1 MINLSISDLLLFS
14 VVNAVN
20 ILTFFIFVSRVKW
33 SSIVHKLAVATILM
47 AVPAIV
53 VAFLNKAAGCEWLY
67 WAMPIVFIAWAVLA
81 LVVDIIRKQEF
92 RQPRNLRILAP
103 FLILFYVGLGG
114 MGVLTW
120 RIGFTFWVVTA
131 VTFALQFGGMAY
143 AHRHGKG

>member
-1 MINLSISDLLLFS
+1 MINLGISDLLLFS

-20 ILTFFIFVSRVKW
+20 ILTFFIFISRVKW
-33 SSIVHKLAVATILM
+33 PSIAHKLAIATILM
-47 AVPAIV
+47 AIPAVV
-53 VAFLNKAAGCEWLY
+53 VAFINKTAGCEWLY
-67 WAMPIVFIAWAVLA
+67 WVMPIVFVTWAVLA

-114 MGVLTW
+114 MGGLTW

-131 VTFALQFGGMAY
+131 VTFALQFGGTAY
-143 AHRHGKG
+143 AHRHGKR